1 MIVNV
6 FFFVFVF
13 FFVDEIFIILRK
25 SRRPRASRT
34 FADQGL
40 QTVLVL
46 MNETTILGQRVAP
59 GVSSLQIPLES
70 CTSEL

>member
-6 FFFVFVF
+6 FFFFF

-34 FADQGL
+34 FADQGQGL